1 MRWLWCF
8 SSLGHTLSGQGSK
21 GETRPADNNLA
32 ILKVRRQYIT
42 VVNEMEMRKSTGI
55 RSLDELMEGGF
66 KEGSIN
72 MVEGDAG
79 SGKSTFAVQYML
91 AGVQAGEKCIYISVE
106 ENRKSFYAN
115 MKRFGFNLEQLE
127 NNGSFL
133 FYECTAQR
141 LRDFLEKGALGVEE
155 EIKRMDAKRLV
166 LDSISAFVLT
176 YETESKQ
183 RLSVQRLFEKLKSW
197 NLTSLIISESSQDYT
212 PFGLH
217 YIVDGWVR
225 LYYKKVGQER
235 VRTVEVLKMRG
246 TKHKTTET
254 VYRIEDEGLNL
265 YPNER
270 VFDVGST

>member
-1 MRWLWCF
+1 MV
-8 SSLGHTLSGQGSK
+8 SM
-21 GETRPADNNLA
+21 A
-32 ILKVRRQYIT
+32 
-42 VVNEMEMRKSTGI
+42 RKSTGI
-55 RSLDELMEGGF
+55 SSLDDLMEGGF
-66 KEGSIN
+66 KEGTIN

-79 SGKSTFAVQYML
+79 SGKSTFAVQYVL
-91 AGVQAGEKCIYISVE
+91 AGLKAGEKGIYISVE
-106 ENRKSFYAN
+106 ESRKSFFDN
-115 MKRFGFNLEQLE
+115 MRRFGFNLEELE
-127 NNGSFL
+127 NSGMFL

-166 LDSISAFVLT
+166 IDSISAFVLI
-176 YETESKQ
+176 YDNEAKQ
-183 RLSVQRLFEKLKSW
+183 RLAVQRLFEKLKSW

-254 VYRIEDEGLNL
+254 VYRIEDGGLNL
-265 YPNER
+265 YPSER
-270 VFDVGST
+270 VFDVGTG